1 MFRKALR
8 KALQPYV
15 RWVGPYTDIR
25 PYTGPLRKVYVR
37 WAGPYAYVRCNTA
50 IHWNLADFGQIFFDF
65 YNFLMSFQK
74 HAA

>member
-1 MFRKALR
+1 MISQRLWPLQLNGNYPKMFRKALR

-37 WAGPYAYVRCNTA
+37 WAGPYGLT
-50 IHWNLADFGQIFFDF
+50 
-65 YNFLMSFQK
+65 
-74 HAA
+74 